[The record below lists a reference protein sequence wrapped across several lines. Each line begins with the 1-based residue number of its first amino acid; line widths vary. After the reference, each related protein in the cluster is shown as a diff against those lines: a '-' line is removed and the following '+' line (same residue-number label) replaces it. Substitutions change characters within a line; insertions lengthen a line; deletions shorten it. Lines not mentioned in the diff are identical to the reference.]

1 MTNNNKAGSNID
13 LFCKLYCT
21 FWQKETTNQLYLRP
35 KYKGLGNAMNYLKDY
50 VIYYNDW
57 LDRNFV
63 FYRINHFR
71 KALVDNNYTKGHD
84 R

>member
-1 MTNNNKAGSNID
+1 MAKGNS
-13 LFCKLYCT
+13 
-21 FWQKETTNQLYLRP
+21 TNQLYLRP

-57 LDRNFV
+57 LDRNFA

-71 KALVDNNYTKGHD
+71 KALWITTTQKDMTGDGYSLTLITVMI
-84 R
+84 